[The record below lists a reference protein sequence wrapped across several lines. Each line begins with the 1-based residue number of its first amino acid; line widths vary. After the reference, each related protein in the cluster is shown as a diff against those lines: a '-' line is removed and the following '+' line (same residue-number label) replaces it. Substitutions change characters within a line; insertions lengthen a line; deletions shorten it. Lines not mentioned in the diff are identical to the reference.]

1 MLAACGG
8 APLQTIKVVNLTDRQ
23 IEAIYVFPTGAKDRG
38 PSRGGLAPQQS
49 TQVRMKAGAVDV
61 EAISSKIKFDEH
73 HRDQPTASQ
82 SLELTHPIE
91 IDFYDSTA
99 KPAGLDRPDVIGTPF
114 TINTPPPASEQ

>member
-1 MLAACGG
+1 MVRWITLVVLAACGG

-61 EAISSKIKFDEH
+61 EAISSKIKDTSRRH
-73 HRDQPTASQ
+73 TGDTPTTFMTSAPNQ
-82 SLELTHPIE
+82 KGRI
-91 IDFYDSTA
+91 
-99 KPAGLDRPDVIGTPF
+99 GLCNQT
-114 TINTPPPASEQ
+114 